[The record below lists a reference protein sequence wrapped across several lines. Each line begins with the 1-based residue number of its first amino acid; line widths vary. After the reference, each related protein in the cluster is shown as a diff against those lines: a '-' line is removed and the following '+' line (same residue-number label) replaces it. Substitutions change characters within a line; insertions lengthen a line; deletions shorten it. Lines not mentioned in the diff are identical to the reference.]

1 MKAMIFAAGL
11 GTRLGELTRTIPKAL
26 ADINGR
32 TMLELTA
39 EKLVRAGFDDLLVN
53 IHHHPDQMLDE
64 IERLRVGGYR
74 ITVSD
79 ESDELLD
86 TAGGLYKARD
96 FFDDKP
102 FLAHNVDEFTDL
114 DLEGM
119 YRQHLETNAL
129 ATLAVRHR
137 PGNRMLLADNSGRLR
152 GWRNN
157 ATKEEIITVE
167 SSRKLEEVGF
177 SGIQVLSPSIFNL
190 MQEGIYSLTSLYLIL
205 AKGHPIM
212 TFLHDYGYW
221 FDCGTPRS
229 LEKIRAHLAG
239 MGPDSAE

>member
-11 GTRLGELTRTIPKAL
+11 GTRLGEMTRTRPKAL
-26 ADINGR
+26 ADINGK

-39 EKLVRAGFDDLLVN
+39 GKIVNAGFDDLIVN

-64 IERLRVGGYR
+64 IGKLREMGYR

-79 ESDELLD
+79 ERDELLD
-86 TAGGLYKARD
+86 TAGGLCRARN
-96 FFDDKP
+96 FFGSEP

-114 DLEGM
+114 DLTGM
-119 YRQHLETNAL
+119 YRQHVESGAL

-137 PGNRMLLADNSGRLR
+137 PGNRQLLVDSSGRLR

-167 SSRKLEEVGF
+167 SNKKLEEVGF
-177 SGIQVLSPSIFNL
+177 SGIQVLSPAIFDL
-190 MQEGIYSLTSLYLIL
+190 MQEGIYSLTSLYLML
-205 AKGHPIM
+205 AGKHVIM
-212 TFLHDYGYW
+212 TCLHDYGYW
-221 FDCGTPRS
+221 FDCGTPQNLDR
-229 LEKIRAHLAG
+229 IRAHLLK
-239 MGPDSAE
+239 

>member
-11 GTRLGELTRTIPKAL
+11 GTRMGEMTRTRPKAL

-39 EKLVRAGFDDLLVN
+39 EKLVRAGFDDLIVN
-53 IHHHPDQMLDE
+53 IHHHPEQMLEE
-64 IERLRVGGYR
+64 IDKLREQGYR

-86 TAGGLYKARD
+86 TAGGLYRARN
-96 FFDDKP
+96 FFGTEP

-114 DLEGM
+114 DIAGM
-119 YRQHLETNAL
+119 YRQHVESGAL

-137 PGNRMLLADNSGRLR
+137 PGNRQLLVDAAGRLR

-167 SSRKLEEVGF
+167 SNRKLEEVGF
-177 SGIQVLSPSIFNL
+177 SGIQVLSPAIFEL
-190 MQEGIYSLTSLYLIL
+190 MQEGIYSLTSLYLML
-205 AKGHPIM
+205 AGKHLIM
-212 TFLHDYGYW
+212 TCLHDYGYW
-221 FDCGTPRS
+221 FDCGTPQN
-229 LEKIRAHLAG
+229 LEKIRAQLG
-239 MGPDSAE
+239 

>member
-11 GTRLGELTRTIPKAL
+11 GTRLGEMTRTRPKAL

-39 EKLVRAGFDDLLVN
+39 EKLAGAGFEDLVVN
-53 IHHHPDQMLDE
+53 IHHHPELMLEE
-64 IERLRVGGYR
+64 IEKLRGKGYA

-79 ESDELLD
+79 ERDELLD
-86 TAGGLYKARD
+86 TAGGLYRAKS
-96 FFDDKP
+96 FFGDEP

-114 DLEGM
+114 DLPGM
-119 YRQHLETNAL
+119 YRQHIASGAL

-137 PGNRMLLADNSGRLR
+137 PGNRMLLTDASGRVR

-177 SGIQVLSPSIFNL
+177 SGIQVLSPAIFDL
-190 MQEGIYSLTSLYLIL
+190 MQEGIYSLTSLYLML
-205 AKGHPIM
+205 AKNHLIM
-212 TFLHDYGYW
+212 TCLHDYGYW
-221 FDCGTPRS
+221 FDCGTPQN
-229 LEKIRAHLAG
+229 LEKIRAHLG
-239 MGPDSAE
+239 K

>member
-11 GTRLGELTRTIPKAL
+11 GTRLGEMTRTRPKAL
-26 ADINGR
+26 ADINGK

-39 EKLVRAGFDDLLVN
+39 GKLVNAGFDDLIIN

-64 IERLRVGGYR
+64 IGKLREMGYR

-79 ESDELLD
+79 ERDELLD
-86 TAGGLYKARD
+86 TAGGLCRARN
-96 FFDDKP
+96 FFGSEP

-114 DLEGM
+114 DLTGM
-119 YRQHLETNAL
+119 YRQHVESGAL

-137 PGNRMLLADNSGRLR
+137 PGNRQLLVDSSGRLR

-167 SSRKLEEVGF
+167 SNKKLEEVGF
-177 SGIQVLSPSIFNL
+177 SGIQVLSPAIFDL
-190 MQEGIYSLTSLYLIL
+190 MQEGIYSLTSLYLML
-205 AKGHPIM
+205 AGKHVIM
-212 TFLHDYGYW
+212 TCLHDYGYW
-221 FDCGTPRS
+221 FDCGTPQN
-229 LEKIRAHLAG
+229 LDKIRAHLLK
-239 MGPDSAE
+239 